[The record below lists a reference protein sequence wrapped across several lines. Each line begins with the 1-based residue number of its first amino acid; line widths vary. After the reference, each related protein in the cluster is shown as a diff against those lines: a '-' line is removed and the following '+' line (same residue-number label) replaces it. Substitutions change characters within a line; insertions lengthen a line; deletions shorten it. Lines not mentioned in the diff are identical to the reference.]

1 MMQAFMFVSGKFDFL
16 SEDLDRSEFMLNFS
30 REGDSKAEPETCHR
44 QDVRESDFP
53 VKSKAVLTPCY
64 NYNVY
69 LQVEEGA
76 ISLRSTPKKIK
87 SNGEIIYNYVITM
100 M

>member
-1 MMQAFMFVSGKFDFL
+1 MCALGTSFSLVKDSKYFDQ
-16 SEDLDRSEFMLNFS
+16 SELKSNFS

-100 M
+100 I